1 MKKKTYLFAL
11 MAMALTLG
19 SCSDNENGI
28 GGETSKY
35 ITVSTSIGNMTRV
48 ATDAKGGQT
57 FEEGDEI
64 SVYAWTGDA
73 TVAPETRERVVN
85 NAINKLTNGSWV
97 STPQMLWKN
106 NRDKHYFIGVYPTAA
121 ISDLS
126 AGEYTFDV
134 NKQTESDLLVAVN
147 KDGLSYNVDEQ
158 QTVPL
163 TFTHVMAKL
172 VVNLTYKNQWGAEGP
187 TVDKVVVG
195 DAVKSATVNYL
206 TKVVTPSAV
215 AENKANFDMP
225 ALTANKQ
232 YASIII
238 PQDGVQKITV
248 VIGGKNFI
256 YDNGTPFK
264 FESGKITTINLEV
277 GRDIIKL
284 GDVNISDWGSTGEPI
299 KGEAY
304 DLLS

>member
-11 MAMALTLG
+11 MTMALTLG

-48 ATDAKGGQT
+48 ATDEKGGQT

-85 NAINKLTNGSWV
+85 NAINKLTNGSWI
-97 STPQMLWKN
+97 SNPQMLWKN
-106 NRDKHYFIGVYPTAA
+106 NRDKHYFIGVYPISA

-126 AGEYTFDV
+126 AGEYTFDET
-134 NKQTESDLLVAVN
+134 KQVESDLLVAVN

-172 VVNLTYKNQWGAEGP
+172 VVNLTYKNQWGTEGP

-206 TKVVTPSAV
+206 TKVITPSAV
-215 AENKANFDMP
+215 AEDKADFDMP
-225 ALTANKQ
+225 ALTANKK

-238 PQDGVQKITV
+238 PQDGVQKITIT
-248 VIGGKNFI
+248 IGDKNFI

-264 FESGKITTINLEV
+264 LESGKITTINLEV
-277 GRDIIKL
+277 GRDVIKL

-304 DLLS
+304 D

>member
-48 ATDAKGGQT
+48 ATDANGGQT

-106 NRDKHYFIGVYPTAA
+106 NRDKHYFIGVYPVAA
-121 ISDLS
+121 ISDLT

-158 QTVPL
+158 QPVPL

-172 VVNLTYKNQWGAEGP
+172 VVNLTYKNQWGTEGP
-187 TVDKVVVG
+187 TVDKVAVG
-195 DAVKSATVNYL
+195 NAAKKATVNFL

-215 AENKANFDMP
+215 AEDKADFDMP

-238 PQDGVQKITV
+238 PQDGVQKITIT
-248 VIGGKNFI
+248 IGGKDFI

-264 FESGKITTINLEV
+264 FESGKITIVNLEV
-277 GRDIIKL
+277 GRDVIKL
-284 GDVNISDWGSTGEPI
+284 GDVSISDWGSTGEPI

-304 DLLS
+304 D

>member
-11 MAMALTLG
+11 MAMVLTLG

-48 ATDAKGGQT
+48 ATDEKGGQT

-73 TVAPETRERVVN
+73 TVAPETSERVVN
-85 NAINKLTNGSWV
+85 NAINKLINGSWV

-106 NRDKHYFIGVYPTAA
+106 NRDKHYFIGVYPIAA

-158 QTVPL
+158 QPVPL

-172 VVNLTYKNQWGAEGP
+172 VVNLTYKNQWGTEGP
-187 TVDKVVVG
+187 TVDKVAVG
-195 DAVKSATVNYL
+195 NAAKKATVNYL

-215 AENKANFDMP
+215 AEDKADFDMP
-225 ALTANKQ
+225 VLTANKQ

-238 PQDGVQKITV
+238 PQDGVQKITIT
-248 VIGGKNFI
+248 IGGKDFI

-264 FESGKITTINLEV
+264 FESGKITIVNLEV
-277 GRDIIKL
+277 GRDVIKL
-284 GDVNISDWGSTGEPI
+284 GDVNISDWGSTGDPI

-304 DLLS
+304 D

>member
-48 ATDAKGGQT
+48 ATDEKGGQT

-85 NAINKLTNGSWV
+85 NAINKLTNGSWI
-97 STPQMLWKN
+97 SNPQMLWKN
-106 NRDKHYFIGVYPTAA
+106 NRDKHYFIGVYPISA

-158 QTVPL
+158 QPVPL

-172 VVNLTYKNQWGAEGP
+172 VVNLTYKNQWGTEGP
-187 TVDKVVVG
+187 TVDKVAVG
-195 DAVKSATVNYL
+195 NAAKKATVNYL

-215 AENKANFDMP
+215 AEDKADFDMP
-225 ALTANKQ
+225 AITANKK

-238 PQDGVQKITV
+238 PQDGVQKITIT
-248 VIGGKNFI
+248 IGGKDFI

-264 FESGKITTINLEV
+264 FESGKITIINLEV
-277 GRDIIKL
+277 GRDVIKL

-304 DLLS
+304 D

>member
-1 MKKKTYLFAL
+1 MKTKTYLFVL
-11 MAMALTLG
+11 MTMALALG
-19 SCSDNENGI
+19 SCSDNEYGI

-48 ATDAKGGQT
+48 ATDANGDQT

-73 TVAPETRERVVN
+73 TTVPAATGRVVD
-85 NAINKLTNGSWV
+85 NAINKLTKGSWI

-106 NRDKHYFIGVYPTAA
+106 NRDKHYFIGVYPTKA
-121 ISDLS
+121 ISDLT
-126 AGEYTFDV
+126 AGEYAFDET
-134 NKQTESDLLVAVN
+134 KQTESDLLVAVN
-147 KDGLSYNVDEQ
+147 TDGLSYNDDEQ

-172 VVNLTYKNQWGAEGP
+172 LVNLTYKNQWGTEGP

-215 AENKANFDMP
+215 AEDKANFDMP

-264 FESGKITTINLEV
+264 FDSGKVTTINLEV

-304 DLLS
+304 D

>member
-1 MKKKTYLFAL
+1 MKKKTYLIAL

-48 ATDAKGGQT
+48 ATDANGGQT

-73 TVAPETRERVVN
+73 TTVPAATGRVVD
-85 NAINKLTNGSWV
+85 NAINKLTKGAWI

-106 NRDKHYFIGVYPTAA
+106 NRDKHYFIGVYPTKA
-121 ISDLS
+121 ISDLA
-126 AGEYTFDV
+126 AGEYVFDET
-134 NKQTESDLLVAVN
+134 KQVESDLLVAVN

-172 VVNLTYKNQWGAEGP
+172 VVNLTYKNQWGTEGP

-215 AENKANFDMP
+215 AEDKANFDMP

-248 VIGGKNFI
+248 VIGGKNFN

-264 FESGKITTINLEV
+264 FESGKVTTVNLEV

-284 GDVNISDWGSTGEPI
+284 GNVNISDWGSTGEPI

-304 DLLS
+304 D

>member
-1 MKKKTYLFAL
+1 M
-11 MAMALTLG
+11 
-19 SCSDNENGI
+19 
-28 GGETSKY
+28 
-35 ITVSTSIGNMTRV
+35 
-48 ATDAKGGQT
+48 
-57 FEEGDEI
+57 
-64 SVYAWTGDA
+64 YAWTGA
-73 TVAPETRERVVN
+73 PTVAPETSERVVN

-97 STPQMLWKN
+97 SNPQMLWKN

-172 VVNLTYKNQWGAEGP
+172 VVNLTYKNQWGTEGP

-195 DAVKSATVNYL
+195 NAAKKATVNYL

-215 AENKANFDMP
+215 AEDKADFDMP

-238 PQDGVQKITV
+238 PQDGVQKITIT
-248 VIGGKNFI
+248 IGGKDFI

-264 FESGKITTINLEV
+264 FESGKITTVNLEV
-277 GRDIIKL
+277 GRDVIKL
-284 GDVNISDWGSTGEPI
+284 GDVNISGWGSTGDPI
-299 KGEAY
+299 KGEAHE
-304 DLLS
+304 

>member
-1 MKKKTYLFAL
+1 MKKKTYLFTL

-48 ATDAKGGQT
+48 ATDEKGGQT

-106 NRDKHYFIGVYPTAA
+106 NRDKHYFIGVYPISASA

-126 AGEYTFDV
+126 AGEYTFDET
-134 NKQTESDLLVAVN
+134 KQVESDLLVAVN

-158 QTVPL
+158 QPVPL

-172 VVNLTYKNQWGAEGP
+172 VVNLTYKNQWGTEGP
-187 TVDKVVVG
+187 TVDKVAVG
-195 DAVKSATVNYL
+195 NAAKKATVNYL

-215 AENKANFDMP
+215 AEDKADFDMP
-225 ALTANKQ
+225 VLTANKK

-238 PQDGVQKITV
+238 PQDGVQKITIT
-248 VIGGKNFI
+248 IGGKDFI

-264 FESGKITTINLEV
+264 LESGKITTVNLEV
-277 GRDIIKL
+277 GRDEIKL
-284 GDVNISDWGSTGEPI
+284 GDVKITNWEDGSTFS
-299 KGEAY
+299 GEA
-304 DLLS
+304 LN

>member
-1 MKKKTYLFAL
+1 MKTKTYLFVL
-11 MAMALTLG
+11 MTMALALG

-28 GGETSKY
+28 GGETSKN

-48 ATDAKGGQT
+48 ATDANGGQT

-64 SVYAWTGDA
+64 SVYAWTGA
-73 TVAPETRERVVN
+73 PTVALEAHERVVN

-126 AGEYTFDV
+126 AGEYTFDE

-147 KDGLSYNVDEQ
+147 KDGISYNADEQ

-172 VVNLTYKNQWGAEGP
+172 VVNLTYKNQWGTEGP
-187 TVDKVVVG
+187 TIDKVVVD

-215 AENKANFDMP
+215 AEDKANFDMP

-238 PQDGVQKITV
+238 PQDGVRKITI

-304 DLLS
+304 D

>member
-48 ATDAKGGQT
+48 GTNANGGQT

-106 NRDKHYFIGVYPTAA
+106 NRDKHYFIGVYPTSA

-126 AGEYTFDV
+126 AGEYTFDET
-134 NKQTESDLLVAVN
+134 KQVESDLLVAVN

-163 TFTHVMAKL
+163 IFTHVMAKL
-172 VVNLTYKNQWGAEGP
+172 VVNLTYKNQWGTEGP
-187 TVDKVVVG
+187 TVDKVAVG
-195 DAVKSATVNYL
+195 NAAKKATVNYL

-215 AENKANFDMP
+215 AEDKADFDMP
-225 ALTANKQ
+225 VLTANKQ

-238 PQDGVQKITV
+238 PQDGVQKITIT
-248 VIGGKNFI
+248 IGGKDFI
-256 YDNGTPFK
+256 YDNSTPFK
-264 FESGKITTINLEV
+264 LESGKITTVNLEV
-277 GRDIIKL
+277 GRDVIKL

-304 DLLS
+304 D

>member
-1 MKKKTYLFAL
+1 MKTKTYLFVL
-11 MAMALTLG
+11 MTMALVLG

-48 ATDAKGGQT
+48 ATDANGDQT

-64 SVYAWTGDA
+64 SVYAWTGA
-73 TVAPETRERVVN
+73 PTVALEAHERVVN

-126 AGEYTFDV
+126 AGEYTFDE

-147 KDGLSYNVDEQ
+147 KDGISYNADEQ

-172 VVNLTYKNQWGAEGP
+172 VVNLTYKNQWGTEGP

-195 DAVKSATVNYL
+195 NAVKSATVNYL

-215 AENKANFDMP
+215 AEDKANFDMP

-238 PQDGVQKITV
+238 PQDGVQKITI
-248 VIGGKNFI
+248 VIGGKKFI
-256 YDNGTPFK
+256 YNNGTPFK

-277 GRDIIKL
+277 GRDVIKL

-304 DLLS
+304 D

>member
-11 MAMALTLG
+11 MAMVLTLG

-64 SVYAWTGDA
+64 SVYAWTGA
-73 TVAPETRERVVN
+73 PTVAPETSERVVN
-85 NAINKLTNGSWV
+85 NAINKLTNGTWV

-106 NRDKHYFIGVYPTAA
+106 NREKHYFIGVYPTAA

-158 QTVPL
+158 QPVPL

-172 VVNLTYKNQWGAEGP
+172 VVNLTYKNQWGTEGP
-187 TVDKVVVG
+187 TVDKVAVG
-195 DAVKSATVNYL
+195 NAAKKATVNYL

-215 AENKANFDMP
+215 AEDKADFDMP

-238 PQDGVQKITV
+238 PQDGVQKITIT
-248 VIGGKNFI
+248 IGGKDFI

-264 FESGKITTINLEV
+264 FESGKITIVNLEV
-277 GRDIIKL
+277 GRDVIKL

-304 DLLS
+304 D

>member
-11 MAMALTLG
+11 MAMGLTLG

-48 ATDAKGGQT
+48 ATDEKGGQT

-106 NRDKHYFIGVYPTAA
+106 NRDKHYFIGVYPISA

-126 AGEYTFDV
+126 AGEYTFDET
-134 NKQTESDLLVAVN
+134 KQVESDLLVAVN

-158 QTVPL
+158 QPVPL

-172 VVNLTYKNQWGAEGP
+172 VVNLTYKNQWGTEGP

-195 DAVKSATVNYL
+195 NAAKKATINYL
-206 TKVVTPSAV
+206 TKVVTPSAT
-215 AENKANFDMP
+215 AKEDFSLPEITENTK
-225 ALTANKQ
+225 
-232 YASIII
+232 YVSVII
-238 PQDGVQKITV
+238 PQEDVKQLTI
-248 VIGGKNFI
+248 VIGGKNFV

-264 FESGKITTINLEV
+264 LESGKITTVNLEV
-277 GRDIIKL
+277 GRDEIKL
-284 GDVNISDWGSTGEPI
+284 GDVKITDWENGSTFS
-299 KGEAY
+299 GEA
-304 DLLS
+304 LN

>member
-11 MAMALTLG
+11 MAMVLTLG

-48 ATDAKGGQT
+48 ATDANGGQT

-106 NRDKHYFIGVYPTAA
+106 NRDKHYFIGVYPISA

-126 AGEYTFDV
+126 AGEYTFDET
-134 NKQTESDLLVAVN
+134 KQVESDLLVAVN

-172 VVNLTYKNQWGAEGP
+172 VVNLTYKNQWGTEGP

-195 DAVKSATVNYL
+195 DAVKKATVNYL

-215 AENKANFDMP
+215 AEDKADFDMP
-225 ALTANKQ
+225 VLTANKQ

-238 PQDGVQKITV
+238 PQDGVQKITIT
-248 VIGGKNFI
+248 IGGKDFV

-264 FESGKITTINLEV
+264 FESGKITIVNLEV
-277 GRDIIKL
+277 GRDVIKL
-284 GDVNISDWGSTGEPI
+284 GDVNISDWGSTGDPI

-304 DLLS
+304 D

>member
-1 MKKKTYLFAL
+1 MKKKTYFFAL
-11 MAMALTLG
+11 ITMALTLG

-48 ATDAKGGQT
+48 ATDANGGQT

-106 NRDKHYFIGVYPTAA
+106 NRDKHYFIGVYPISA

-158 QTVPL
+158 QPVPL

-172 VVNLTYKNQWGAEGP
+172 VVNLTYKNQWGADGP
-187 TVDKVVVG
+187 TVDKVAVG
-195 DAVKSATVNYL
+195 NAAKKATVNYL

-215 AENKANFDMP
+215 AEDKADFDMP

-238 PQDGVQKITV
+238 PQDGVQKITIT
-248 VIGGKNFI
+248 IGGKDFI

-264 FESGKITTINLEV
+264 FESGKITIVNLEV
-277 GRDIIKL
+277 GRDVIKL

-304 DLLS
+304 D

>member
-1 MKKKTYLFAL
+1 MKTKTYLFVL
-11 MAMALTLG
+11 MTMALVLG

-48 ATDAKGGQT
+48 ATDANGDQT

-64 SVYAWTGDA
+64 SVYAWTGA
-73 TVAPETRERVVN
+73 PTVALEAHERVVN

-126 AGEYTFDV
+126 AGEYTFDE

-147 KDGLSYNVDEQ
+147 KDGISYNADEQ

-172 VVNLTYKNQWGAEGP
+172 VVNLTYKNQWGTEGP

-215 AENKANFDMP
+215 AEDKADFDMP

-264 FESGKITTINLEV
+264 FDSGKVTTVNLVV
-277 GRDIIKL
+277 GRDTITLNEVKIT
-284 GDVNISDWGSTGEPI
+284 DWETSTPITGE
-299 KGEAY
+299 AV
-304 DLLS
+304 D

>member
-1 MKKKTYLFAL
+1 MKTKTYLFVL
-11 MAMALTLG
+11 MTMALALG

-48 ATDAKGGQT
+48 ATDANGDQT

-64 SVYAWTGDA
+64 SVYAWTGA
-73 TVAPETRERVVN
+73 PTVALEAHERVVN

-126 AGEYTFDV
+126 AGEYTFDE

-147 KDGLSYNVDEQ
+147 KDGISYNADEQ

-172 VVNLTYKNQWGAEGP
+172 VVNLTYKNQWGTEGP

-206 TKVVTPSAV
+206 TKVVIPSAV
-215 AENKANFDMP
+215 AEDKANFDMP

-238 PQDGVQKITV
+238 PQDGVRKITI

-304 DLLS
+304 D

>member
-1 MKKKTYLFAL
+1 MKKKTYLFTL

-48 ATDAKGGQT
+48 ATDEKGGQT

-106 NRDKHYFIGVYPTAA
+106 NRDKHYFIGVYPISA

-158 QTVPL
+158 QPVPL

-187 TVDKVVVG
+187 TVDKVAVG
-195 DAVKSATVNYL
+195 NAAKKATVNYL

-215 AENKANFDMP
+215 AEDKADFDMP
-225 ALTANKQ
+225 VLTANKQ

-238 PQDGVQKITV
+238 PQDGVQKITIT
-248 VIGGKNFI
+248 IGGKDFI
-256 YDNGTPFK
+256 YDNSTPFK
-264 FESGKITTINLEV
+264 LESGKITTVNLEV
-277 GRDIIKL
+277 GRDVIKL
-284 GDVNISDWGSTGEPI
+284 GDVNISGWGSTGDPI
-299 KGEAY
+299 KGEAHE
-304 DLLS
+304 

>member
-48 ATDAKGGQT
+48 GTNANGGQT

-106 NRDKHYFIGVYPTAA
+106 NRDKHYFIGVYPISA

-126 AGEYTFDV
+126 AGEYTFDET
-134 NKQTESDLLVAVN
+134 KQVESDLLVAVN

-163 TFTHVMAKL
+163 IFTHVMAKL

-187 TVDKVVVG
+187 TVDKVAVG
-195 DAVKSATVNYL
+195 NAAKKATVNYL

-215 AENKANFDMP
+215 AEDKADFDMP
-225 ALTANKQ
+225 VLTDNKK

-238 PQDGVQKITV
+238 PQDGVQKITIT
-248 VIGGKNFI
+248 IGGKDFI
-256 YDNGTPFK
+256 YDNSTPFK
-264 FESGKITTINLEV
+264 LESGKITTVNLEV
-277 GRDIIKL
+277 GRDVIKL

-304 DLLS
+304 D

>member
-11 MAMALTLG
+11 MAMVLTLG

-73 TVAPETRERVVN
+73 TAVPAATGCVVD
-85 NAINKLTNGSWV
+85 NAINKLTKGSWI

-106 NRDKHYFIGVYPTAA
+106 NRDKHYFIGVYPKKA
-121 ISDLS
+121 ISDLA
-126 AGEYTFDV
+126 AGEYVFDAT
-134 NKQTESDLLVAVN
+134 KQVESDLLVAVN
-147 KDGLSYNVDEQ
+147 IDGITAEGKQ
-158 QTVPL
+158 AVPL

-172 VVNLTYKNQWGAEGP
+172 LVNLTYKNQWGTEGP

-215 AENKANFDMP
+215 AEDKANFDMP

-264 FESGKITTINLEV
+264 FESGKVTTVNLVV
-277 GRDIIKL
+277 GRDTITLNEVKIT
-284 GDVNISDWGSTGEPI
+284 DWETSTPITGE
-299 KGEAY
+299 AV
-304 DLLS
+304 D

>member
-11 MAMALTLG
+11 MTMALTLG

-48 ATDAKGGQT
+48 ATDEKGGQT

-106 NRDKHYFIGVYPTAA
+106 NSDKHYFIGVYPTAA
-121 ISDLS
+121 ISDFTAS
-126 AGEYTFDV
+126 EYKLDV
-134 NKQTESDLLVAVN
+134 TKQEDSDLLVAVN
-147 KDGLSYNVDEQ
+147 ISGISYNADEQ

-163 TFTHVMAKL
+163 AFTHVMSKVIVNLQYRNQFGGTPTVESLVVKNAASDASVNFLTKTVTVATDAARTDISIPVIKANEKYESIMIPQSGITKIAVNINGKQYVYTHPTDIKL
-172 VVNLTYKNQWGAEGP
+172 EGGKYTVVNL
-187 TVDKVVVG
+187 
-195 DAVKSATVNYL
+195 
-206 TKVVTPSAV
+206 
-215 AENKANFDMP
+215 
-225 ALTANKQ
+225 
-232 YASIII
+232 I
-238 PQDGVQKITV
+238 
-248 VIGGKNFI
+248 
-256 YDNGTPFK
+256 
-264 FESGKITTINLEV
+264 V
-277 GRDIIKL
+277 GRDEITL
-284 GDVNISDWGSTGEPI
+284 GNVSIADWGEGENI
-299 KGEAY
+299 NGGEAQT
-304 DLLS
+304 D

>member
-48 ATDAKGGQT
+48 ATDEKGGQT

-73 TVAPETRERVVN
+73 TVAPETSERVVN

-121 ISDLS
+121 ISDLT
-126 AGEYTFDV
+126 AGEYTFDA

-158 QTVPL
+158 QPVPL

-172 VVNLTYKNQWGAEGP
+172 VVNLTYKNQWGTEGP
-187 TVDKVVVG
+187 TVDKVAVG

-215 AENKANFDMP
+215 AEDKADFDMP
-225 ALTANKQ
+225 ALTANKK

-238 PQDGVQKITV
+238 PQDGVQKITIT
-248 VIGGKNFI
+248 IGDKNFI

-264 FESGKITTINLEV
+264 LESGKITTVNLEV

-304 DLLS
+304 D

>member
-48 ATDAKGGQT
+48 ATDEKGGQT

-73 TVAPETRERVVN
+73 TIAPDASERVVN

-106 NRDKHYFIGVYPTAA
+106 NRDKHYFIGVYPISA

-126 AGEYTFDV
+126 AGEYTFDET
-134 NKQTESDLLVAVN
+134 KQTESDLLVAVN

-158 QTVPL
+158 QPVPL

-172 VVNLTYKNQWGAEGP
+172 VVNLTYKNQWGTEGP
-187 TVDKVVVG
+187 TVDKVAVG
-195 DAVKSATVNYL
+195 NAAKKATVNYL

-215 AENKANFDMP
+215 AEDKADFDMP
-225 ALTANKQ
+225 VLTANKQ

-238 PQDGVQKITV
+238 PQNGVQKITIT
-248 VIGGKNFI
+248 IGGKDFI

-264 FESGKITTINLEV
+264 FESGKITIVNLEV
-277 GRDIIKL
+277 GRDVIKL

-304 DLLS
+304 D

>member
-1 MKKKTYLFAL
+1 MKTKTYLFAL
-11 MAMALTLG
+11 MTMALTLG

-48 ATDAKGGQT
+48 AADAKGGQT

-121 ISDLS
+121 ISDLT

-172 VVNLTYKNQWGAEGP
+172 VVNLTYKNQWGTEGP
-187 TVDKVVVG
+187 TVDKVAVG
-195 DAVKSATVNYL
+195 NAAKKATVNYL

-215 AENKANFDMP
+215 AEDKADFDMP
-225 ALTANKQ
+225 VLTANKK

-238 PQDGVQKITV
+238 PQDGVQKITIT
-248 VIGGKNFI
+248 IGGKDFI

-264 FESGKITTINLEV
+264 LESGKITTVNLEV
-277 GRDIIKL
+277 GRDVIKL

-304 DLLS
+304 D

>member
-48 ATDAKGGQT
+48 ATDEKGGQT

-106 NRDKHYFIGVYPTAA
+106 NRDNSSVCIQLQQYPTFLPENIHSMRQSKWKATSWWQSTKMA
-121 ISDLS
+121 YPIMSMNSNL
-126 AGEYTFDV
+126 F
-134 NKQTESDLLVAVN
+134 LL
-147 KDGLSYNVDEQ
+147 
-158 QTVPL
+158 PL
-163 TFTHVMAKL
+163 PM
-172 VVNLTYKNQWGAEGP
+172 
-187 TVDKVVVG
+187 
-195 DAVKSATVNYL
+195 
-206 TKVVTPSAV
+206 
-215 AENKANFDMP
+215 
-225 ALTANKQ
+225 
-232 YASIII
+232 
-238 PQDGVQKITV
+238 
-248 VIGGKNFI
+248 
-256 YDNGTPFK
+256 
-264 FESGKITTINLEV
+264 
-277 GRDIIKL
+277 
-284 GDVNISDWGSTGEPI
+284 
-299 KGEAY
+299 
-304 DLLS
+304 

>member
-1 MKKKTYLFAL
+1 MKTKTYLFVL
-11 MAMALTLG
+11 MTMALALG

-48 ATDAKGGQT
+48 ATDANGGQT

-73 TVAPETRERVVN
+73 TTVPAATGRVVD
-85 NAINKLTNGSWV
+85 NAINKLTKGSWI

-126 AGEYTFDV
+126 AGEYTFDE

-147 KDGLSYNVDEQ
+147 KDGISYNADEQ

-172 VVNLTYKNQWGAEGP
+172 VVNLTYKNQWGTEGP

-195 DAVKSATVNYL
+195 NAVKSATVNYL
-206 TKVVTPSAV
+206 TKVVTSSAV
-215 AENKANFDMP
+215 AEDKANFDMP

-264 FESGKITTINLEV
+264 FESGKVTTINLEV

-284 GDVNISDWGSTGEPI
+284 GDVNISDWGSTGESI

-304 DLLS
+304 D

>member
-1 MKKKTYLFAL
+1 MKTKTYLFAL
-11 MAMALTLG
+11 MTMALTLG

-64 SVYAWTGDA
+64 SVYAWPGDA
-73 TVAPETRERVVN
+73 TAVPAATGRVVD
-85 NAINKLTNGSWV
+85 NAINKLTKGSWI

-106 NRDKHYFIGVYPTAA
+106 NRDKHYFIGVYPKKA
-121 ISDLS
+121 ISDLA
-126 AGEYTFDV
+126 AGEYVFDAT
-134 NKQTESDLLVAVN
+134 KQVESDLLVAVN
-147 KDGLSYNVDEQ
+147 ADGITAEGKQ
-158 QTVPL
+158 AVPL

-172 VVNLTYKNQWGAEGP
+172 LVNLTYKNQWGTEGP

-215 AENKANFDMP
+215 AEDKANFDMP

-264 FESGKITTINLEV
+264 FESGKVTTVNLVV
-277 GRDIIKL
+277 GRDTITLNEVKIT
-284 GDVNISDWGSTGEPI
+284 DWETSTPITGE
-299 KGEAY
+299 AV
-304 DLLS
+304 D

>member
-11 MAMALTLG
+11 MAMVLTLG

-64 SVYAWTGDA
+64 SVYAWTGA
-73 TVAPETRERVVN
+73 STVAPETSERVVN

-106 NRDKHYFIGVYPTAA
+106 NREKHYFIGVYPTAA

-147 KDGLSYNVDEQ
+147 PDGLSYSADAQ

-172 VVNLTYKNQWGAEGP
+172 AVNLTYKNQWGGIP
-187 TVDKVVVG
+187 TVEKVVVG
-195 DAVKSATVNYL
+195 NAAKKATVNYL

-215 AENKANFDMP
+215 AEDKADFDMP
-225 ALTANKQ
+225 VLTANKK

-238 PQDGVQKITV
+238 PQDGVQKITIT
-248 VIGGKNFI
+248 IGGKDFI

-264 FESGKITTINLEV
+264 FESGKITTVNLEV
-277 GRDIIKL
+277 GRDVIKL
-284 GDVNISDWGSTGEPI
+284 GDVSISDWGSTGEPI

-304 DLLS
+304 D

>member
-1 MKKKTYLFAL
+1 MKTKTYLFAL

-48 ATDAKGGQT
+48 ATDANGGQT

-73 TVAPETRERVVN
+73 TTVPAATGRVVD
-85 NAINKLTNGSWV
+85 NAINKLTKGSWI

-106 NRDKHYFIGVYPTAA
+106 NRDKHYFIGVYPTKA

-126 AGEYTFDV
+126 AGEYTFDET
-134 NKQTESDLLVAVN
+134 KQVESDLLVAVN

-172 VVNLTYKNQWGAEGP
+172 VVNLTYKNQWGTEGP

-206 TKVVTPSAV
+206 TKVITPSAV
-215 AENKANFDMP
+215 AEDKANFDMP

-284 GDVNISDWGSTGEPI
+284 GNVNISDWGSTGEPI

-304 DLLS
+304 D

>member
-48 ATDAKGGQT
+48 ATDEKGGQT

-73 TVAPETRERVVN
+73 TIAPDASERVVN
-85 NAINKLTNGSWV
+85 NAINKLTNGSWI
-97 STPQMLWKN
+97 SNPQMLWKN
-106 NRDKHYFIGVYPTAA
+106 NRDKHYFIGVYPKKA
-121 ISDLS
+121 ISDLA
-126 AGEYTFDV
+126 AGEYVFDAT
-134 NKQTESDLLVAVN
+134 KQVESDLLVAVYA
-147 KDGLSYNVDEQ
+147 DGITAEGKQ
-158 QTVPL
+158 AVPL

-172 VVNLTYKNQWGAEGP
+172 LVNLTYKNQWGTEGP

-215 AENKANFDMP
+215 AEDKADFDMP
-225 ALTANKQ
+225 VLTANKK

-264 FESGKITTINLEV
+264 FESGKVTTVNLVV
-277 GRDIIKL
+277 GRDTITLNEVKIT
-284 GDVNISDWGSTGEPI
+284 DWETSTPITGE
-299 KGEAY
+299 AV
-304 DLLS
+304 D

>member
-48 ATDAKGGQT
+48 ATDEKGGQT

-121 ISDLS
+121 ISDLT

-172 VVNLTYKNQWGAEGP
+172 VVNLTYKNQWGTEGP
-187 TVDKVVVG
+187 TVEKVAVG
-195 DAVKSATVNYL
+195 NAAKKATVNYL
-206 TKVVTPSAV
+206 TKAVTPSAV
-215 AENKANFDMP
+215 AEDKADFDMP

-284 GDVNISDWGSTGEPI
+284 GNVNISDWGSTGEPI

-304 DLLS
+304 D

>member
-11 MAMALTLG
+11 MAMVLTLG

-48 ATDAKGGQT
+48 ATDEKGGQT

-73 TVAPETRERVVN
+73 TVAPETSERVVN

-121 ISDLS
+121 ISDLT
-126 AGEYTFDV
+126 AGEYTFDET
-134 NKQTESDLLVAVN
+134 KQVESDLLVAVN

-158 QTVPL
+158 QPVPL

-172 VVNLTYKNQWGAEGP
+172 VVNLTYKNQWGTEGP
-187 TVDKVVVG
+187 TVDKVAVG
-195 DAVKSATVNYL
+195 NAAKKATVNYL

-215 AENKANFDMP
+215 AEDKADFDMP
-225 ALTANKQ
+225 VLTANKQ

-238 PQDGVQKITV
+238 PQDGVQKITIT
-248 VIGGKNFI
+248 IGGKDFI

-264 FESGKITTINLEV
+264 FESGKITIVNLEV
-277 GRDIIKL
+277 GRDVIKL

-304 DLLS
+304 D

>member
-1 MKKKTYLFAL
+1 MHF
-11 MAMALTLG
+11 
-19 SCSDNENGI
+19 
-28 GGETSKY
+28 
-35 ITVSTSIGNMTRV
+35 V

-85 NAINKLTNGSWV
+85 NAINKLTNGSWI
-97 STPQMLWKN
+97 SNPQMLWKN
-106 NRDKHYFIGVYPTAA
+106 NRDKHYFIGVYPTKA
-121 ISDLS
+121 ISDLT
-126 AGEYTFDV
+126 AGEYAFDET
-134 NKQTESDLLVAVN
+134 KQVESDLLVAVN

-158 QTVPL
+158 QPVPL

-172 VVNLTYKNQWGAEGP
+172 VVNLTYKNQWGTEGP

-195 DAVKSATVNYL
+195 NAAKSATVNYL

-215 AENKANFDMP
+215 AEDKADFDMP
-225 ALTANKQ
+225 ALTANKK

-238 PQDGVQKITV
+238 PQDGVQKITIT
-248 VIGGKNFI
+248 IGGKDFI

-264 FESGKITTINLEV
+264 FESGKITTVNLEV
-277 GRDIIKL
+277 GRDVIKL
-284 GDVNISDWGSTGEPI
+284 GDVNISDWGSTGDPI
-299 KGEAY
+299 KGEAH
-304 DLLS
+304 D

>member
-1 MKKKTYLFAL
+1 MRTKTYLFAL
-11 MAMALTLG
+11 MTMALTLG

-48 ATDAKGGQT
+48 ATDEKGGQT

-106 NRDKHYFIGVYPTAA
+106 NRDKHYFIGVYPISASA

-126 AGEYTFDV
+126 AGEYAFDET
-134 NKQTESDLLVAVN
+134 KQVESDLLVAVN

-158 QTVPL
+158 QPVPL

-172 VVNLTYKNQWGAEGP
+172 VVNLTYKNQWGGIP
-187 TVDKVVVG
+187 TVEKVVVG
-195 DAVKSATVNYL
+195 NAAKEATINYL
-206 TKVVTPSAV
+206 TKVVTPSTTAKEDFSLPEIT
-215 AENKANFDMP
+215 ENTK
-225 ALTANKQ
+225 
-232 YASIII
+232 YVSVII
-238 PQDGVQKITV
+238 PQEDVKQLTI
-248 VIGGKNFI
+248 VIDGKNFV

-264 FESGKITTINLEV
+264 LESGKITTVNLEV
-277 GRDIIKL
+277 GRDEIKL
-284 GDVNISDWGSTGEPI
+284 GDVKITDWEDGSTFG
-299 KGEAY
+299 GEA
-304 DLLS
+304 LN

>member
-48 ATDAKGGQT
+48 ATDEKGGQT

-106 NRDKHYFIGVYPTAA
+106 NRDKHYFIGVYPISA

-158 QTVPL
+158 QPVPL

-187 TVDKVVVG
+187 TVDKVAVG
-195 DAVKSATVNYL
+195 NAAKKATVNYL

-215 AENKANFDMP
+215 AEDKADFDMP
-225 ALTANKQ
+225 VLTDNKK

-238 PQDGVQKITV
+238 PQDGVQKITIT
-248 VIGGKNFI
+248 IGGKDFI
-256 YDNGTPFK
+256 YDNSTPFK
-264 FESGKITTINLEV
+264 LESGKITTVNLEV
-277 GRDIIKL
+277 GRDVIKL

-304 DLLS
+304 D

>member
-1 MKKKTYLFAL
+1 MKKKTYLFTL

-48 ATDAKGGQT
+48 ATDANGGQT

-106 NRDKHYFIGVYPTAA
+106 NRDKHYFIGVYPISA

-172 VVNLTYKNQWGAEGP
+172 VVNLTYKNQWGTEGP

-206 TKVVTPSAV
+206 TKVITPSAV
-215 AENKANFDMP
+215 AEDKADFDMP
-225 ALTANKQ
+225 ALTANKK

-238 PQDGVQKITV
+238 PQDGVQKITIT
-248 VIGGKNFI
+248 IGDKNFI

-264 FESGKITTINLEV
+264 LESGKITTINLEV
-277 GRDIIKL
+277 GRDVIKL

-304 DLLS
+304 D